1 MEGPKRK
8 ENSSEPWGQN
18 LEAKK
23 DYAQIV
29 PASMTSQAA
38 WNLMAGSVIGMN
50 FHVLF
55 MNFPL
60 GSYPSEQCLEL
71 FFSGPKWCKT
81 PSKGWYLER
90 WLGVKFPKPSLPGPK
105 RGRNGKAD
113 DKSSR
118 GETPISCT
126 GIPQKQLILAW
137 QVRAWSFGL
146 RMICPR
152 CSYNLD
158 SFWWRPEITEIAW
171 NSYVDLCWVW
181 CASQDAEEDALLV
194 KQHDDKGRD
203 IDALPYTDDDPV
215 EHTEWIAVSKK
226 HCFRGSSGPR
236 SVSGPWKMSVSQVI
250 QHHAKK
256 VDDGFA
262 RWIKF
267 YIITYM

>member
-1 MEGPKRK
+1 M
-8 ENSSEPWGQN
+8 
-18 LEAKK
+18 
-23 DYAQIV
+23 
-29 PASMTSQAA
+29 
-38 WNLMAGSVIGMN
+38 
-50 FHVLF
+50 VL
-55 MNFPL
+55 
-60 GSYPSEQCLEL
+60 
-71 FFSGPKWCKT
+71 KT
-81 PSKGWYLER
+81 PSKGWYLR
-90 WLGVKFPKPSLPGPK
+90 SAFCWGLAFPTPLLPGPK

-118 GETPISCT
+118 GETPIALGT
-126 GIPQKQLILAW
+126 GIPQKQLIFW
-137 QVRAWSFGL
+137 HDRRVPGVNRASHDLSKVFL
-146 RMICPR
+146 
-152 CSYNLD
+152 YNLD

-171 NSYVDLCWVW
+171 NCYVDLCWVW

-262 RWIKF
+262 RWIKSLY
-267 YIITYM
+267 YICNISD